1 MVSVSIENMV
11 CLGGLLLLK
20 ILDFFGV
27 DYFCSFGDIGMT
39 KVQTGV
45 YILLAGLDA
54 TTFLKRV

>member
-1 MVSVSIENMV
+1 MV